1 MNTLLFLRITI
12 LILIVFTLI
21 SLFRIKEEF
30 NRVTDESVVNFLRYP
45 GEQKKCPHMTG
56 NLASSNF
63 TIPDLGHSIKLCCSG
78 CFNSILNGIN
88 KDQVYSIGEFNLDD
102 IDDLEKYHLERNL
115 EFSFPD
121 LNQYLGRMTL
131 YKSGMPV
138 QLLVS

>member
-1 MNTLLFLRITI
+1 MNTLFFLRITI
-12 LILIVFTLI
+12 IILIIFTLI
-21 SLFRIKEEF
+21 SLFRIREEF

-56 NLASSNF
+56 NLTSRVF
-63 TIPDLGHSIKLCCSG
+63 TIPELGYSLKLCCSS

-88 KDQVYSIGEFNLDD
+88 NNQVYSLSELNLDD
-102 IDDLEKYHLERNL
+102 IDNLERYHLERNL

-121 LNQYLGRMTL
+121 LNQYLGRMAL
-131 YKSGMPV
+131 YKNGMPV